1 MIFLSARGTD
11 FTWDLEK
18 SVYGI
23 FITSDDVWSSHKA
36 GLKACV
42 LEAQSIL
49 VGAALQAPI
58 LFSSLLSQKR
68 WKFMHIDQ
76 VSGLKG
82 EEGQGAEMVDKV
94 TTLPLCL
101 FLLIPFSFVCV
112 EAPKG
117 EVMH

>member
-68 WKFMHIDQ
+68 
-76 VSGLKG
+76 
-82 EEGQGAEMVDKV
+82 
-94 TTLPLCL
+94 
-101 FLLIPFSFVCV
+101 
-112 EAPKG
+112 
-117 EVMH
+117 